1 MRWHHQWLSFSG
13 DNGIGAPRG
22 RVLHARFPCLIRSCG
37 WHQVSK
43 GKEPNYPAAL
53 AGCATVSRPE
63 VNSLVF
69 PHATNS
75 GGRSGEAGFLRAS
88 VRWREG
94 ERTGED
100 PARWQVGGAAGCGE
114 CVPGP
119 CPTPCTPEQQKPFG
133 SADAC
138 GVISAP
144 DGPLAPCH
152 DLVPPAQYFQA
163 CLLDACQAQGH
174 PGGLCPAVAT
184 YVAACQAA
192 GAQLGEWRRPDFCR
206 EYSVMHGPHSG
217 GAGSPCLLFTGLWD
231 KSLLFLGLRHH
242 PASDEPDS
250 SCRTPWHSHTEIHQV
265 TTAVG
270 ETWTHP
276 VRNPGSNRLLD
287 TPGQKP

>member
-1 MRWHHQWLSFSG
+1 MEPRSQPASTPFTSPTS
-13 DNGIGAPRG
+13 APRLQVDG
-22 RVLHARFPCLIRSCG
+22 KLLALPFQLDSRLRAYLSGPDVVVTAVSGLSLAFDGNSYVRLRV
-37 WHQVSK
+37 
-43 GKEPNYPAAL
+43 PAAY
-53 AGCATVSRPE
+53 AGALCGLCGNYNQDSDDDLKAV
-63 VNSLVF
+63 
-69 PHATNS
+69 
-75 GGRSGEAGFLRAS
+75 
-88 VRWREG
+88 
-94 ERTGED
+94 GED
-100 PARWQVGGAAGCGE
+100 PAGWQVGGAAGCGE

-217 GAGSPCLLFTGLWD
+217 GAGSPCLPFTGLWD

>member
-94 ERTGED
+94 ERTGEQ
-100 PARWQVGGAAGCGE
+100 RVVQ
-114 CVPGP
+114 
-119 CPTPCTPEQQKPFG
+119 
-133 SADAC
+133 S
-138 GVISAP
+138 
-144 DGPLAPCH
+144 
-152 DLVPPAQYFQA
+152 PAQLQRRTDR
-163 CLLDACQAQGH
+163 CLVLVLPPSLG
-174 PGGLCPAVAT
+174 PRLCLRRAGKENDDTPAHAV
-184 YVAACQAA
+184 YN
-192 GAQLGEWRRPDFCR
+192 
-206 EYSVMHGPHSG
+206 PH
-217 GAGSPCLLFTGLWD
+217 
-231 KSLLFLGLRHH
+231 
-242 PASDEPDS
+242 
-250 SCRTPWHSHTEIHQV
+250 V
-265 TTAVG
+265 TTRRILTTLG
-270 ETWTHP
+270 PGHG
-276 VRNPGSNRLLD
+276 VRG
-287 TPGQKP
+287 

>member
-94 ERTGED
+94 ERTGEQRVVQS
-100 PARWQVGGAAGCGE
+100 PAQLQRQTDRQMSCSSPAPKPRPQALSEARRERGRWHPSPRGLQSPRDNEEDLDYTGTRAR
-114 CVPGP
+114 GP
-119 CPTPCTPEQQKPFG
+119 RIEPSAWHQEKLQWGWRYPTSP
-133 SADAC
+133 
-138 GVISAP
+138 AP
-144 DGPLAPCH
+144 DRLGHETPLLPC
-152 DLVPPAQYFQA
+152 
-163 CLLDACQAQGH
+163 
-174 PGGLCPAVAT
+174 
-184 YVAACQAA
+184 
-192 GAQLGEWRRPDFCR
+192 CR
-206 EYSVMHGPHSG
+206 
-217 GAGSPCLLFTGLWD
+217 
-231 KSLLFLGLRHH
+231 
-242 PASDEPDS
+242 
-250 SCRTPWHSHTEIHQV
+250 
-265 TTAVG
+265 
-270 ETWTHP
+270 
-276 VRNPGSNRLLD
+276 
-287 TPGQKP
+287 

>member
-1 MRWHHQWLSFSG
+1 MEPRSQPASTPFTSPTS
-13 DNGIGAPRG
+13 APHLQVDGKLLALPFQLNSR
-22 RVLHARFPCLIRSCG
+22 LHAYLSGPDVVVTAASGLSLAFDGNSYVRLR
-37 WHQVSK
+37 V
-43 GKEPNYPAAL
+43 PAAY
-53 AGCATVSRPE
+53 AGALCGLCGNYNQDSDDDLKAV
-63 VNSLVF
+63 
-69 PHATNS
+69 
-75 GGRSGEAGFLRAS
+75 
-88 VRWREG
+88 
-94 ERTGED
+94 GED

-138 GVISAP
+138 GMISAP